1 MQTGRIIDHIVK
13 WLKDYAVQNASF
25 KGFTVGISNGIDS
38 SVVSTLCT
46 RTGLPLLALEL
57 PIDLSKTK
65 DKRKSIHVEWLK
77 NKYGN
82 DHVQSMNIDLTKT
95 YNQFKET
102 CTKLQSNDKTELA
115 LANLQSRIRMA
126 TLYYFAQLNGYL
138 VVGTGNKVEDYGIGF
153 FTKYGDGGVDINPIG
168 DLLKSEVRALAR
180 ELGIDQSIINAQ
192 PTDGLYGD
200 MRTDEAQI
208 GATYD
213 ELEWAMKQHEKESNE
228 EEMTERQKKVMNI
241 YLQRHQA
248 NIHKIKKIPICII
261 PKEFKQ
267 ST

>member
-1 MQTGRIIDHIVK
+1 MQTGKIIDHIVK
-13 WLKDYAVQNASF
+13 WLKDYAVQNSYI

-38 SVVSTLCT
+38 SVVSTLCA

-57 PIDLSKTK
+57 PINLSKTK
-65 DKRKSIHVEWLK
+65 ENRKSIHVEWLK

-82 DHVQSMNIDLTKT
+82 DQIRSMNINLTEAYSKL
-95 YNQFKET
+95 KET
-102 CTKLQSNDKTELA
+102 CTRLQSNDKTELA
-115 LANLQSRIRMA
+115 LANVQSRIRMT
-126 TLYYFAQLNGYL
+126 TLYYFAQVNGHL
-138 VVGTGNKVEDYGIGF
+138 VVGTGNKVEDYGVGF

-180 ELGIDQSIINAQ
+180 ELDIDQSIINAP

-208 GATYD
+208 EATYD
-213 ELEWAMKQHEKESNE
+213 ELEWAMKQYETKYDSEQ
-228 EEMTERQKKVMNI
+228 MTEREKKVMNI
-241 YLQRHQA
+241 YSQRHQA
-248 NIHKIKKIPICII
+248 NTHKMKEIPICII

-267 ST
+267 LT